1 MGNTNLSGTTLCTDT
16 HTPLILIADDDPATR
31 LLLRHTMEQESYH
44 VLEVAN
50 GLEAVE
56 IGKQHKPDLILMDA
70 VMPEMDGFK
79 ATAELLQTDE
89 CKDTPIL
96 IITALDDDQSISHA
110 FSMGACDYITK
121 PINWSV
127 LKNRVSR
134 LLQTVAAERKIR
146 HLAYHDTLTGLPN
159 RLLFADRTSQA
170 ICRAQRNK
178 SRFALLFIDLDR
190 FKVINDSMGHE
201 AGDTLLKSVT
211 RSLKSSVRKSD
222 TVARLGGDEFTL
234 ILENIQSTDVVASKA
249 QYLLD
254 ALSLPIKI
262 QGREV
267 CISASIG
274 ISLFSDD
281 GESFGE
287 LLKNADTAMYEAKQS
302 GRNTF
307 RFYTQEM
314 SSAAMQRLEMENNLR
329 EAIENQE
336 FCLYYQPK
344 YKLQSGECC
353 GMEALVRWEHPEK
366 GIIPPDS
373 FIPLAEETG
382 LIVKLGN
389 WIIETACTQLQ
400 SWQQAGYG
408 VDNLSINISA
418 RQFHE
423 VGLTELFARM
433 LKEKSLNPANIELEL
448 TESTLVQNQ
457 QRAGEILAELNGMG
471 LKIALD
477 DFGTGYAS
485 MAYLKDFPIDTV
497 KIDRSFVWGI
507 PDSKEDMAIVKA
519 INSLA
524 EAMELDLIA
533 EGVETQQQLDFLK
546 QLGCQQGQGYLWSKP
561 LAADDF
567 EEQILK
573 THFGEP

>member
-1 MGNTNLSGTTLCTDT
+1 MGNTTHLGTEFSANS
-16 HTPLILIADDDPATR
+16 HIPLILIADDDPATR

-56 IGKQHKPDLILMDA
+56 MAKQHQPDLVLMDA
-70 VMPEMDGFK
+70 VMPEMDGFQ
-79 ATAELLQTDE
+79 ATAELLKTEKCIDI
-89 CKDTPIL
+89 PIL
-96 IITALDDDQSISHA
+96 IITALDDDKSISHA

-127 LKNRVSR
+127 LKNRVAR

-159 RLLFADRTSQA
+159 RLLFSDRIDQA
-170 ICRAQRNK
+170 ICRCQRSNTQ
-178 SRFALLFIDLDR
+178 FALFFIDLDR
-190 FKVINDSMGHE
+190 FKIINDSMGHE
-201 AGDTLLKSVT
+201 AGDALLKAVT
-211 RSLKSSVRKSD
+211 ERLKNSVRKSD
-222 TVARLGGDEFTL
+222 TLARLGGDEFTL
-234 ILENIQSTDVVASKA
+234 ILENLQQADTVASKA
-249 QYLLD
+249 QHLLD
-254 ALSLPIKI
+254 ILSKPITI
-262 QGREV
+262 HGRDV
-267 CISASIG
+267 CVEGSIG
-274 ISLFSDD
+274 VSLYPDD
-281 GESFGE
+281 GENFGD

-302 GRNTF
+302 GRNTV

-314 SSAAMQRLEMENNLR
+314 SSAALQRLEMENNLR
-329 EAIENQE
+329 EAIKNQE

-344 YKLQSGECC
+344 YQLPTGECC
-353 GMEALVRWEHPEK
+353 GMEALVRWQHPSK
-366 GIIPPDS
+366 GLIPPDS

-382 LIVKLGN
+382 LVVKLGN
-389 WIIETACTQLQ
+389 WIIETACEQLKN
-400 SWQQAGYG
+400 WQQSGYA

-423 VGLTELFARM
+423 SNLTTLFARIID
-433 LKEKSLNPANIELEL
+433 EKKINPANIEIEL

-457 QRAGEILAELNGMG
+457 QNASEILSELHRMG
-471 LKIALD
+471 FKIALD

-507 PDSKEDMAIVKA
+507 PDSKQDMAIVKA

-524 EAMELDLIA
+524 EAMELTLIA
-533 EGVETQQQLDFLK
+533 EGVETKQQLAFLK
-546 QLGCQQGQGYLWSKP
+546 QLGCAQGQGYLWSKP
-561 LAADDF
+561 LPETDF
-567 EEQILK
+567 EAQILK
-573 THFGEP
+573 GHFGV